1 MINSKLSQSQLESA
15 LALSVFLFMILHPA
29 YLGFRE
35 AVDLTPI
42 LLFSL
47 PVVVVFIF
55 GFWTSRKS
63 FINGLLLTTLF
74 FVTAI
79 KMFRLDS
86 NLGNLG
92 DRDDHVFG
100 MAQAVL
106 SGGAH
111 FPVMTF
117 RNMPATAGPTSTVL
131 SVPFVYFLNNVDVV
145 SLPFLL
151 MLLYYFFRRSQRE
164 DQGPWLGLSLGFLVF
179 FPYLNWCYWES
190 SEELMFGWAFLVPAT
205 LMIARALKD
214 GPQGSPWILIAAGL
228 LSGLAVGV
236 RIAYVIPSLYL
247 LLVLVFECRW
257 KSAMVVGLSC
267 IASFILISL
276 PVVLRSSVEEY
287 VFNWLIPIW
296 FKYNNNGI
304 GQSLLYFGSV
314 MIVALCS
321 KRWKWDIRVG
331 VVVSS
336 AVGMWLVGFFFLK
349 WEFYFWFLPI
359 LIWLPE
365 FGGWLAR
372 KEQGPRLG

>member
-1 MINSKLSQSQLESA
+1 MMRCKISQTQLESA
-15 LALSVFLFMILHPA
+15 LALLIFLFMILHPA
-29 YLGFRE
+29 YLGLRE

-55 GFWTSRKS
+55 GFWISRKN

-79 KMFRLDS
+79 KFFRLNS
-86 NLGNLG
+86 NLGNGG

-106 SGGAH
+106 NGDAH

-131 SVPFVYFLNNVDVV
+131 SLPFVYFWNNVDVV
-145 SLPFLL
+145 SWLFLL

-179 FPYLNWCYWES
+179 FPYLNWSYWES

-205 LMIARALKD
+205 VMIARTQKD
-214 GPQGSPWILIAAGL
+214 GPQGSFRVSIGAGL
-228 LSGLAVGV
+228 LAGLAVGV
-236 RIAYVIPSLYL
+236 RIAYVIPFLYL
-247 LLVLVFECRW
+247 LLVLFFERRW
-257 KSAMVVGLSC
+257 KSAWIVGLSS

-287 VFNWLIPIW
+287 LFNWLIPVW
-296 FKYNNNGI
+296 LKYKNNGI
-304 GQSLLYFGSV
+304 GQSLVNIGAVTL
-314 MIVALCS
+314 VALCS
-321 KRWKWDIRVG
+321 KRWKWDIRLG
-331 VVVSS
+331 VIVTS
-336 AVGMWLVGFFFLK
+336 AVGLLLVGFFFIK

-365 FGGWLAR
+365 LVPWLR
-372 KEQGPRLG
+372 TEQIRGVG